1 MRKWM
6 IGAILSIAFAG
17 GVFVYT
23 KWEDQRFADSLP
35 KPESQP
41 VDASRQPQSPD
52 DSVHTTSLSP
62 VLLDES
68 EAGAEKE
75 VTAEQ
80 VSEDDTQGVDAGW
93 QTDGVAQDDEAR
105 HTHDD
110 HTHQPIEKPFAQE
123 YPDPSEMDPD
133 ELADMLL
140 KGLLQRFGDI
150 PEVHTFIALT
160 RKKFKNESLSLDE
173 HIDLTA
179 AQLYLFP
186 DPETEKTLNIFLE
199 KKASEYPGSTRIVR

>member
-17 GVFVYT
+17 GVFIYT
-23 KWEDQRFADSLP
+23 KWEGQRFADSLP

-41 VDASRQPQSPD
+41 VDASRQPQSQD
-52 DSVHTTSLSP
+52 DPVHATSLNP
-62 VLLDES
+62 VLFDES
-68 EAGAEKE
+68 ETGAEE
-75 VTAEQ
+75 YGAEEQ
-80 VSEDDTQGVDAGW
+80 VSEDDTQVVDTGW
-93 QTDGVAQDDEAR
+93 QADGVSQAGETG

-110 HTHQPIEKPFAQE
+110 HTHQSIEEPFAQE

-160 RKKFKNESLSLDE
+160 RKNLKMSRSL
-173 HIDLTA
+173 
-179 AQLYLFP
+179 
-186 DPETEKTLNIFLE
+186 
-199 KKASEYPGSTRIVR
+199 